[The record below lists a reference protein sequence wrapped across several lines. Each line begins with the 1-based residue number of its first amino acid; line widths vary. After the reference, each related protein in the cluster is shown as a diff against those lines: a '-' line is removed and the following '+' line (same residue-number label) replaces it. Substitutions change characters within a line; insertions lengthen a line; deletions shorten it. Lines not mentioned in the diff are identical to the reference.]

1 MTKNKN
7 NKSMIETLESR
18 TMCAGHALK
27 AASPIA
33 LTVTTNGSD
42 LVING
47 SAAADQIT
55 VTKTDAGLVIGNTG
69 GWTTTVSGNYSNIRI
84 YGNAGNDTVTVDAS
98 VTNNAMIYGGAGND
112 TLVGGN
118 GNDTFVTIGGGK
130 DTVTGRVGNDSIWAD
145 KTDVITDA
153 SAFENSNGY
162 VHKVA
167 AFQGV
172 KTTTVSGKTTKVTI
186 TKVSSEL
193 NGDNL
198 VDPTAGAGL
207 VYRNFSTKPL
217 FADNGPVANDVQ
229 QGYLGDCYFLAT
241 LSSTAKAD
249 ANLIKQ
255 SVVELGDG
263 TYAVKFVKNGAEMYF
278 RVDGQLPTWGNGALA
293 YANTGT
299 QNSVWVAI
307 MEKAYAMFRTGANTY
322 ASIESGWMS
331 EVYSALGKSSTSMF
345 STSSAA
351 SLLNVIKT
359 ALEQGKSVTYGTTTP
374 TDGAPLIGGHAY
386 MVDHVNA
393 DAQGNLVS
401 VTLRNPWG
409 IDGAG
414 NDGANDGYVTITAAQ
429 AKNAFIGLA
438 IAAV

>member
-7 NKSMIETLESR
+7 NKSMIEALEGR

-27 AASPIA
+27 AAAPIA
-33 LTVTTNGSD
+33 LNVTTNGSD

-47 SAAADQIT
+47 TAAADQIT

-69 GWTTTVSGNYSNIRI
+69 GWTTTVSGNYNNIRI
-84 YGNAGNDTVTVDAS
+84 YGNAGNDSVTVDAS

-112 TLVGGN
+112 SLTGGN
-118 GNDTFVTIGGGK
+118 GDDTFVTIGGGK
-130 DTVTGRVGNDSIWAD
+130 DVITGRAGNDSVWAD
-145 KTDVITDA
+145 KSDTITDA
-153 SAFENSNGY
+153 SGFENANGY
-162 VHKVA
+162 VHKVGS
-167 AFQGV
+167 FEGI
-172 KTTTVSGKTTKVTI
+172 KTTTGTGKKAKTKVT
-186 TKVSSEL
+186 KVSMEL

-198 VDPTAGAGL
+198 VDPTADAGM
-207 VYRNFSTKPL
+207 VYRNFSNKPL
-217 FADNGPVANDVQ
+217 FADNGPVADDVN

-241 LSSTAKAD
+241 LSSTAKVD
-249 ANLIKQ
+249 ANVIKQ

-263 TYAVKFVKNGAEMYF
+263 TYAVKFVKNGSEVYY

-307 MEKAYAMFRTGANTY
+307 MEKAYAFFRTGAGTY

-331 EVYSALGKSSTSMF
+331 EVYSALGKTSTSMF
-345 STSSAA
+345 SAASSAD
-351 SLLNVIKT
+351 LLSVIKS
-359 ALEQGKSVTYGTTTP
+359 ALEQGKSVTYGAATP
-374 TDGAPLIGGHAY
+374 TDGAPLIGNHAY

-393 DAQGNLVS
+393 DSHGNLVS

-429 AKNAFIGLA
+429 AKNALIGIT